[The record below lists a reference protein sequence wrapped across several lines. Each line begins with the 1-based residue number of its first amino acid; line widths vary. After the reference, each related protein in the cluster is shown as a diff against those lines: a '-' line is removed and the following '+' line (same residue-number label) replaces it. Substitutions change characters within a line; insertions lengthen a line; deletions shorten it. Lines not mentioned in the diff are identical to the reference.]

1 MEDARILL
9 VDDERLVRRS
19 MEKTLLRA
27 GFDVDTAENVTD
39 GLDLFKEALED
50 DEDGPFDIAILDL
63 NMPNFEGVEDSNAGL
78 KLLTKLLEI
87 DADLPVVVLTAFDE
101 VERAKNAVKRGARAY
116 FVKGRE
122 AELLDIEMGKEDH
135 KGASLEVC
143 HGRLPATDC
152 LLRYK
157 GHAYSN
163 VQGAGH

>member
-63 NMPNFEGVEDSNAGL
+63 NMPNFEGLEDSNAGL

-122 AELLDIEMGKEDH
+122 AELLDIVNDILGGE
-135 KGASLEVC
+135 
-143 HGRLPATDC
+143 
-152 LLRYK
+152 
-157 GHAYSN
+157 
-163 VQGAGH
+163 